1 MIKQDEYQIKAIVQ
15 SEENKMIRK
24 IQDKLYKSKDKQLI
38 NKVAEI
44 VGVVK

>member
-24 IQDKLYKSKDKQLI
+24 IQDKLYKSKDKHLI

-44 VGVVK
+44 VGVQK